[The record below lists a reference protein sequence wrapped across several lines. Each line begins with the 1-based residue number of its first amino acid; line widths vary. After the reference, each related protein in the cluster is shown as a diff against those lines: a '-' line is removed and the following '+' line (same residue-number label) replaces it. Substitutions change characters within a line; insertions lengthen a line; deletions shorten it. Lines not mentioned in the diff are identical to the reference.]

1 MEHEPEIAI
10 HADRDTLTDAAQ
22 LAYGAA
28 FRARKG
34 RLRGPKKKRT
44 VQPDAF
50 ERLTDD
56 ASFQRVYVS
65 GDIGQLG
72 QPSE

>member
-1 MEHEPEIAI
+1 MKHQPEIAI
-10 HADRDTLTDAAQ
+10 HTDCDTFADAAQ

-28 FRARKG
+28 FRAYKR
-34 RLRGPKKKRT
+34 RLRRPKKKRT

-56 ASFQRVYVS
+56 TRFQRVYVS
-65 GDIGQLG
+65 SDIGQLG
-72 QPSE
+72 QLSE

>member
-1 MEHEPEIAI
+1 MKHEPEITI
-10 HADRDTLTDAAQ
+10 YADCDTLTDAAQ

-28 FRARKG
+28 FRTCKRW
-34 RLRGPKKKRT
+34 LCGPKKKRT

-50 ERLTDD
+50 ERLMDD
-56 ASFQRVYVS
+56 TSFQRVYVS

-72 QPSE
+72 QLSE

>member
-10 HADRDTLTDAAQ
+10 HADCDTFADAAQ

-28 FRARKG
+28 LHARKG

-50 ERLTDD
+50 ERLADD
-56 ASFQRVYVS
+56 TRFQRVYVS
-65 GDIGQLG
+65 SDIGQLG
-72 QPSE
+72 QLSE